1 MIHGN
6 DCYAIV
12 KIWGCKMKDK
22 LNGII
27 YKEYEPM
34 SRHSTFR
41 IGGEARYYITP
52 ASIEQLLQAIHACK
66 ESNVPYVIL
75 GNGSN
80 VLFLDEGYKG
90 AVIAIGDAMSDISIE
105 DETIYAQAGAM
116 LAKIS
121 MLAKEH
127 SLTGMEFAS
136 GIPGTIGGAIVM
148 NAGAYGGEMKDIVA
162 SVDLLEDD
170 EIHTYSCEQMQFA
183 YRHSIVDA
191 TKIVVGMKLRLKNG
205 DYNQIVARMEELKTA
220 RVMKQ
225 PLEYPSAGST
235 FKRPE
240 GYFAAKLID
249 DCGLRGFRVGG
260 AMVSE
265 KHCGFVVNYDHAT
278 ANDVITLM
286 DFVTKKVYETF
297 QVTLEPEVKIIR
309 CDL

>member
-1 MIHGN
+1 
-6 DCYAIV
+6 
-12 KIWGCKMKDK
+12 
-22 LNGII
+22 
-27 YKEYEPM
+27 M

-148 NAGAYGGEMKDIVA
+148 NAGAYGGEMKDIVTR
-162 SVDLLEDD
+162 VDVLDEDLQIRFLSGAD
-170 EIHTYSCEQMQFA
+170 CAFR
-183 YRHSIVDA
+183 YRGSLFSQPGMVILGAELTLRPEAPDA
-191 TKIVVGMKLRLKNG
+191 ILAIFSK
-205 DYNQIVARMEELKTA
+205 
-220 RVMKQ
+220 
-225 PLEYPSAGST
+225 ST
-235 FKRPE
+235 F
-240 GYFAAKLID
+240 
-249 DCGLRGFRVGG
+249 
-260 AMVSE
+260 S
-265 KHCGFVVNYDHAT
+265 
-278 ANDVITLM
+278 
-286 DFVTKKVYETF
+286 
-297 QVTLEPEVKIIR
+297 
-309 CDL
+309 